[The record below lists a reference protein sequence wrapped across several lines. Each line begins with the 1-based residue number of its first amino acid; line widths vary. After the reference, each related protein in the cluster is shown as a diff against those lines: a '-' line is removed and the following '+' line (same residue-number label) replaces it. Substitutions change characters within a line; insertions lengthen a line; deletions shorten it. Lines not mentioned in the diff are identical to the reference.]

1 MVRIYTRTGDQ
12 GQTALLGGDRV
23 AKDDLRVEA
32 YGTVDEL
39 NAVLGL
45 ARAACGD
52 PSLDAALA
60 RIQHELFELGA
71 DLADPRGTTRRPG
84 LGDAHVEALEAEI
97 DRFTAEVPP
106 LRRFVLPGGGEL
118 GARLHLARTVAR
130 RAERRVVA
138 LARAAG
144 VAPAAV
150 RYLNRLS
157 DWFFAAAR
165 AANHRAGAP
174 EVTWEP
180 AASGDAAGPAGSE
193 QPDGRPE
200 T

>member
-1 MVRIYTRTGDQ
+1 SPGCRPIRSRAAGSPRAGGTWAAGAKRPGAVRAGCRCSRRAGKLRDEVETVVRIYTRTGDQ

-130 RAERRVVA
+130 RAE
-138 LARAAG
+138 
-144 VAPAAV
+144 
-150 RYLNRLS
+150 
-157 DWFFAAAR
+157 
-165 AANHRAGAP
+165 
-174 EVTWEP
+174 
-180 AASGDAAGPAGSE
+180 
-193 QPDGRPE
+193 
-200 T
+200 